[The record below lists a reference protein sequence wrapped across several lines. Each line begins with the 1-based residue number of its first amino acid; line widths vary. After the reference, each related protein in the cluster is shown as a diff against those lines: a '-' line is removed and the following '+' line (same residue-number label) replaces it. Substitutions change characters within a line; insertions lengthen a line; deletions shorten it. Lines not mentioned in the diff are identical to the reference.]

1 MGANINIAQTQQY
14 RTAHQ
19 VLGLLAIVALFLVA
33 VMGVFYRL
41 IVKSAMKRGQHPPE
55 KSGMLGKV
63 HRLVGRIVWV
73 IMLVNNGL

>member
-1 MGANINIAQTQQY
+1 MLTAETQTQQY

-19 VLGLLAIVALFLVA
+19 ILGLLAIVALFLVA

-41 IVKSAMKRGQHPPE
+41 VVRSAARRGQQPPE
-55 KSGMLGKV
+55 KHWLLGKV
-63 HRLVGRIVWV
+63 HRWAGRAVWL